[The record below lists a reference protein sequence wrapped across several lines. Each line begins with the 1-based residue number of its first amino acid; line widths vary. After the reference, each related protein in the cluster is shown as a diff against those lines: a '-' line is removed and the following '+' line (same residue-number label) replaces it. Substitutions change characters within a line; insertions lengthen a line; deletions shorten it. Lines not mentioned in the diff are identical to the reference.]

1 MIHEVVEQLRAAR
14 RLLVTAHLSPDGDA
28 LGSMLALGRILT
40 GLGKEVLLYNPDPV
54 PRRYRF
60 LPGSDRIARALP
72 AGSRFD
78 ATVVVDC
85 GDVKLLGP
93 SWPGRD
99 VTGTVIVLDH
109 HRTHVAFGDL
119 VYRSDACA
127 VGEMVF
133 RIAERLGAV
142 LDREAAEC
150 IYASMITDTG
160 GFRYSSTTPEALRI
174 AASLIEKGVEPWK
187 VSWHLFENWPM
198 ARLKLLLEV
207 LGTLEVHASG
217 RVAVLQ
223 VPRRVIES
231 HRGSSDMIEGFINYA
246 RMLEGV
252 DVSALLSEAEDGT
265 VRASLRSVGRV
276 DVDRVAADLG
286 GGGHLAAAGCTFPPG
301 TTLAE
306 ATGRIVR
313 ALVAAVDGT
322 PELEA
327 GHWSRR

>member
-1 MIHEVVEQLRAAR
+1 MALELRAGNR
-14 RLLVTAHLSPDGDA
+14 FLVTAHLSPDGDA
-28 LGSMLALGRILT
+28 LGSMLALGRILES
-40 GLGKEVLLYNPDPV
+40 LGKEVLLYNPDPV

-60 LPGSDRIARALP
+60 LPGSDRIARVLP
-72 AGSRFD
+72 AGERFD
-78 ATVVVDC
+78 ATIVVDC
-85 GDVKLLGP
+85 GDAKLLGP
-93 SWPGRD
+93 SWPGRE

-109 HRTHVAFGDL
+109 HRTHVAFGDV

-133 RIAERLGAV
+133 RIAERLGAA

-150 IYASMITDTG
+150 IYASMTTDTG
-160 GFRYSSTTPEALRI
+160 GFRYSSTTPDALRI
-174 AASLIEKGVEPWK
+174 AANLIERGVEPWK

-223 VPRRVIES
+223 VPRRIIDA
-231 HRGSSDMIEGFINYA
+231 HGASSDMIEGFINYA

-252 DVSALLSEAEDGT
+252 DVSALVSEAEDGT

-276 DVDRVAADLG
+276 AVDRVAAEYG
-286 GGGHLAAAGCTFPPG
+286 GGGHLAAAGCTFPRG

-306 ATGRIVR
+306 ATRRVVE
-313 ALVAAVDGT
+313 ALVAALDGS
-322 PELEA
+322 PELPS